1 MISRA
6 QVAQH
11 MAYGFTQRNLLSLIG
26 LFLSVRHSMRAYPIG
41 VLFLPHS
48 RQCGLTLILG
58 LFRSA
63 RTKHLLLREHHS
75 APLSRRKLPDTS
87 SGSLRSRRSH
97 SLEFPLLFGECH
109 HFHSS
114 APFSCVRLSTMVN
127 THLCGLFL

>member
-58 LFRSA
+58 LFAARARSTCCCANITA
-63 RTKHLLLREHHS
+63 RR
-75 APLSRRKLPDTS
+75 
-87 SGSLRSRRSH
+87 
-97 SLEFPLLFGECH
+97 
-109 HFHSS
+109 
-114 APFSCVRLSTMVN
+114 
-127 THLCGLFL
+127 